1 MGDPLLLLIP
11 GGGYLAA
18 GATLTFRRA
27 GHRPALW
34 IAALVYASLATHIVL
49 LVLRDYSEP
58 TAFVASFREAA
69 VSLSGLLVVAYLI
82 VSRMLQGM
90 GALGLVPAVAGL
102 ALVLVA
108 PSLPAVPAPVPPIL
122 QSAWFLLHVPL
133 CLLSHLMY
141 AMAGC
146 GAVMYLVVSGLL
158 KARRPIALSGG
169 LPSLESLD
177 RFSHRMAKIGFPL
190 LTAGLL
196 AGMLWSYEVWGQ
208 VIPEA
213 PKQVAAFA
221 SWGVYA
227 AYFHARNA
235 RGTRGRFCAWMLV
248 AGFTLALAG
257 LLLPLVSGGPHRFI

>member
-18 GATLTFRRA
+18 GAALTLRRS
-27 GHRPALW
+27 GHRPAHW

-49 LVLRDYSEP
+49 IALRDYSEP
-58 TAFVASFREAA
+58 TAFLASFREAA
-69 VSLSGLLVVAYLI
+69 VSLSCLLVVAYLI
-82 VSRMLQGM
+82 ASRGLQGM
-90 GALGLVPAVAGL
+90 GALGLVPAVAGVT
-102 ALVLVA
+102 LVLVA
-108 PSLPAVPAPVPPIL
+108 PSLPAGPAPVAPVL
-122 QSAWFLLHVPL
+122 QSTWFLFHVPL
-133 CLLSHLMY
+133 CLLSYLMY
-141 AMAGC
+141 ALAGC
-146 GAVMYLVVSGLL
+146 GAVMYLAVSGLL
-158 KARRPIALSGG
+158 KARRPLALSGG
-169 LPSLESLD
+169 LPTLEALD
-177 RFSHRMAKIGFPL
+177 RFSHRMAKVGFPL

-248 AGFTLALAG
+248 AGFALGVAG
-257 LLLPLVSGGPHRFI
+257 LLLPLVSGGPHQFI